1 MSLQLPSP
9 GITRRIAGRCVLAL
23 LAASA
28 IGATLGARAEQAAAA
43 PVFAVA
49 LTLDAGAEQ
58 AAPRLLA
65 KSGEPFTVASGAW
78 RIEMT
83 VRPGQAAGTAWIT
96 GKLLKDGVV
105 VSAPTLLARVNEKA
119 TVRVGDGGQAVVLAM
134 VVAPQP

>member
-9 GITRRIAGRCVLAL
+9 GITRRIAGRCVLAV
-23 LAASA
+23 LAAAA

-43 PVFAVA
+43 PVYAVA
-49 LTLDAGAEQ
+49 LTLDAGGEQ

-65 KSGEPFTVASGAW
+65 KAGEPFAVASGAW

-83 VRPGQAAGTAWIT
+83 VRPGQAVGTAWVS
-96 GKLLKDGVV
+96 GKLLKNGTV

-119 TVRVGDGGQAVVLAM
+119 TVQVADGGEAVVLSV
-134 VVAPQP
+134 VVAPQS